1 MAEKKAFGRGRKRGM
16 SFKPSSSRNRTPDRT
31 SLKARA
37 NVDTIETPQDEVYN
51 MRQHENEIVRAEN
64 KAHGLPV
71 GTDLESAKAQ
81 RQLNNETV
89 DGQETSHSES
99 PAQRPESQGEFEMVE
114 LPDEPAKSV
123 TEKVQRSAKKFVSK
137 VKGVFRPIK
146 HTHKEILINAE
157 SLETRVAVTVKGQL
171 ENLTIERVDALRMV
185 GSIYKGKIRNLEDG
199 LKAAFIDIGHEKN
212 AFLHYWDII
221 PSPLDSSFDVVD
233 RGNRK
238 KDKPRITNRD
248 IPKKYP
254 TGTEL
259 TVQVTKGP
267 IGTKGPRVTTNVLL
281 PGRYLVLLPNSE
293 QSGVSRKI
301 ENREER
307 AKLKKIVRELDIPE
321 GMGVIIRTAG
331 EGQRKAY
338 FIRDLAILLQSWAE
352 ITQRVKSQKSGTCV
366 FEEPDLIERTVR
378 DFLTEDVERVIVD
391 NAAETER
398 VKELIG
404 RISKR
409 TLEKVQRYTYSEPI
423 FDRFGVTRQLE
434 TAYTRQVML
443 RSGGYIII
451 DETEAL
457 VAIDV
462 NTGSHRYK
470 GNNKKEKD
478 KTLLQVNLEA
488 AEEVCRQLRLRNIGG
503 LIVLDFIDMKS
514 SRDRR
519 EVFNRMRDKLRSDK
533 AKTHVLPIS
542 DLGLMEM
549 TRQRQSE
556 SVRDAA
562 YSDCEHCS
570 GRGKIKSP
578 LTMSVEIQRKLGE
591 IIKKRDKLKQRREEE
606 TDFKLRVNVNPDVL
620 ARLRNEDEDI
630 FIDMEKRYL
639 VKIAFRAE
647 ETLHPEEF
655 EVYNAISN
663 KLLAKDER

>member
-1 MAEKKAFGRGRKRGM
+1 MAEKKTFGRGRKRGM
-16 SFKPSSSRNRTPDRT
+16 SFKPSGGRNRRPDRT

-37 NVDTIETPQDEVYN
+37 NVETIQTTQDEIYDN
-51 MRQHENEIVRAEN
+51 RQHRSEIVRAEN
-64 KAHGLPV
+64 KAHGLPPD
-71 GTDLESAKAQ
+71 TDLESAKAQ
-81 RQLNNETV
+81 RQLTNESTDAVDTV
-89 DGQETSHSES
+89 QNES
-99 PAQRPESQGEFEMVE
+99 ASQDNHNKVEFAPVE
-114 LPDEPAKSV
+114 LPEEPAVSIK
-123 TEKVQRSAKKFVSK
+123 EKVQRGAKKFVSK
-137 VKGVFRPIK
+137 VKGVFRPIR
-146 HTHKEILINAE
+146 HTHKEVLINAE

-171 ENLTIERVDALRMV
+171 ENLTIERVDDLRMV

-199 LKAAFIDIGHEKN
+199 LKAAFVDIGHEKN

-221 PSPLDSSFDVVD
+221 PSPLDSSYDVVD
-233 RGNRK
+233 RGRRK
-238 KDKPRITNRD
+238 KEKPKITNRD

-307 AKLKKIVRELDIPE
+307 TRLKTIVRELNIPD

-331 EGQRKAY
+331 QDQRKAY
-338 FIRDLAILLQSWAE
+338 FVRDLALLLDTWRE
-352 ITQRVKSQKSGTCV
+352 TTERVKNQKAGTCV

-378 DFLTEDVERVIVD
+378 DFLTEDVERIIID

-398 VKELIG
+398 VKKLIG

-409 TLEKVQRYTYSEPI
+409 SLEKVQRYPYSEPI

-434 TAYTRQVML
+434 TAYSRKVML
-443 RSGGYIII
+443 PSGGYVII

-519 EVFNRMRDKLRSDK
+519 EVFNRVRDGLRKDK
-533 AKTHVLPIS
+533 AKSHVLPIS

-556 SVRDAA
+556 SVRDSA
-562 YSDCEHCS
+562 YGDCEHCS
-570 GRGKIKSP
+570 GRGKLKSS
-578 LTMSVEIQRKLGE
+578 LTMSVEIQRRLSE
-591 IIKKRDKLKQRREEE
+591 IIKKRDKLNQRREEE
-606 TDFKLRVNVNPDVL
+606 SDFKIRVNVHPSVL
-620 ARLRNEDEDI
+620 ERLRNEDEDI

-639 VKIAFRAE
+639 VKISFRSGE
-647 ETLHPEEF
+647 SLHPEEF
-655 EVYNAISN
+655 EVYDDISN
-663 KLLAKDER
+663 KRLAKVDR